1 MKARVF
7 GETRK
12 MGFKN
17 SEGFEQAEKK
27 CKTLLKK
34 NESKKKTNRMRYMN
48 KKIFLIGQNDS
59 YWTVLS
65 QKNKLWSNYEG
76 P

>member
-27 CKTLLKK
+27 KSKTLLKRM
-34 NESKKKTNRMRYMN
+34 NPRKKR
-48 KKIFLIGQNDS
+48 IDE
-59 YWTVLS
+59 VD
-65 QKNKLWSNYEG
+65 E
-76 P
+76 

>member
-34 NESKKKTNRMRYMN
+34 NESKKKTNRMRYIRKYSLLGRMTPT
-48 KKIFLIGQNDS
+48 GQ
-59 YWTVLS
+59 Y
-65 QKNKLWSNYEG
+65 
-76 P
+76 